1 MGRTAFRVISPG
13 HSAWGLASPREV
25 KSGRHHGQAVVS
37 NALVART
44 SSRFAADFVS
54 NRDSRPACRYQAL
67 LRAGRLGLA
76 KPAVSQP
83 PAWTRYPAARGD
95 STTCFTAQR
104 CMRVRE
110 TVHVFSGIVRR
121 ARSTFEA
128 SG

>member
-76 KPAVSQP
+76 KARRIPTAGVD
-83 PAWTRYPAARGD
+83 AAIRRPAATRP
-95 STTCFTAQR
+95 
-104 CMRVRE
+104 
-110 TVHVFSGIVRR
+110 R
-121 ARSTFEA
+121 ASPRNDA
-128 SG
+128 